1 MTFSELH
8 AQIERE
14 REAERQAALALA
26 TQQGRIAGL
35 QAALQMIAAPTGQP
49 ADPSCVPTKLAA
61 PERSR
66 VEQPQPVATAK
77 PAPSKTK
84 AASKGTGKG
93 RPAAD
98 GLTRRQRQ
106 DKIAEVLRAHGPMSG
121 AAIARITGVPQNSL
135 DKIMRAD
142 PRFERDPET
151 WLWRLAGAS
160 EQGKP
165 AEPDAPKPKPTPK
178 PKPVSENTRAY
189 RRHKIAQT
197 LSAGSLTLIEVARKV
212 ELSYEDALAI
222 CQDDPWFSQDPAG
235 RWHITPQ

>member
-8 AQIERE
+8 TQIERE
-14 REAERQAALALA
+14 RAAEQQAALALA
-26 TQQGRIAGL
+26 TQQGRIAGM
-35 QAALQMIAAPTGQP
+35 QAALEIFSATPAAAAP
-49 ADPSCVPTKLAA
+49 VAA
-61 PERSR
+61 PSK
-66 VEQPQPVATAK
+66 PQPVVTAK

-98 GLTRRQRQ
+98 GLTRQQRQ
-106 DKIAEVLRAHGPMSG
+106 DKIAEVLRAQGSMSG
-121 AAIARITGVPQNSL
+121 AAIARITGIPHNSL
-135 DKIMRAD
+135 DRVMAGD
-142 PRFERDPET
+142 ARFARDPQT
-151 WLWRLAGAS
+151 YLWQLTDAV
-160 EQGKP
+160 EQAKP
-165 AEPDAPKPKPTPK
+165 AEPDAPKPQPK
-178 PKPVSENTRAY
+178 PKPPPKSKPVSENTRAY

-235 RWHITPQ
+235 RWHITPQCRNEFFDE